1 MHAIFC
7 RMLKPNETPRIAI
20 MMGTPT
26 DWGRKIL
33 KGILSYASEAGF
45 WDVWIRPTSPVKI
58 KRLPEDWKGHGV
70 IGRIISPSLA
80 EELTQRNIPTV
91 SVEDSYL
98 KGFSFPYVRTDDSV
112 STVMAAEFFIE
123 RGFKN
128 LAFAAPDY
136 LANVS
141 WYTEEYR
148 RVLHT
153 RGFKCPCFFS
163 SRDESRLQENLIQ
176 WLEELPKPV
185 GILAYADG
193 IGRQIT
199 EACRTAGIKVPHD
212 AAVLSGNYDE
222 LMCHASNPPL
232 SGILLPTEQIGYKA
246 AELLHRMMLGEDV
259 PHKTTFIPPLGIREH
274 LSTDTLAVDDPALIP
289 LINYLREHAF
299 EPITMD
305 DILNVIPMSRRTL
318 ERRFQKAF
326 GRTPFDEIRQVR
338 INHARKLL
346 VETDKPLQIIAE
358 ECGYTTYNY
367 LTQVFK
373 QVTGCSPS
381 AYRKRMRA

>member
-1 MHAIFC
+1 
-7 RMLKPNETPRIAI
+7 MLHSNETPRIAI
-20 MMGTPT
+20 MMGTPN
-26 DWGRKIL
+26 DWARKIL

-45 WDVWIRPTSPVKI
+45 WDVWIRPTAPVEI
-58 KRLPEDWKGHGV
+58 KQLPADWEGHGV

-80 EELTQRNIPTV
+80 EELKQRKIPAV

-98 KGFSFPYVRTDDSV
+98 EGYTFPYVRTDDSI
-112 STVMAAEFFIE
+112 STAMAADFFIE

-141 WYTEEYR
+141 WYAEEYR

-153 RGFKCPCFFS
+153 RGFQCPGFFS
-163 SRDESRLQENLIQ
+163 TRHERNLQEKLTH
-176 WLEELPKPV
+176 WLAELPKPV
-185 GILAYADG
+185 GILAYAEG
-193 IGRQIT
+193 IGRQII
-199 EACRTAGIKVPHD
+199 EACRTAGVKVPHD
-212 AAVLSGNYDE
+212 VAVLSGSYDE
-222 LMCHASNPPL
+222 LMCYACNPPL

-246 AELLHRMMLGEDV
+246 AKLLHRMMLGEDV
-259 PHKTTFIPPLGIREH
+259 PHKTTFLPPLGIREH
-274 LSTDTLAVDDPALIP
+274 LSTDTLAVDDPALVP
-289 LINYLREHAF
+289 LVNYLKAHAF
-299 EPITMD
+299 EPLTMD
-305 DILNVIPMSRRTL
+305 DILKSIPMSRRTL

-326 GRTPFDEIRQVR
+326 GRTPFDEIRQIR

-367 LTQVFK
+367 LAQVFK

-381 AYRKRMRA
+381 TYRKRMRV